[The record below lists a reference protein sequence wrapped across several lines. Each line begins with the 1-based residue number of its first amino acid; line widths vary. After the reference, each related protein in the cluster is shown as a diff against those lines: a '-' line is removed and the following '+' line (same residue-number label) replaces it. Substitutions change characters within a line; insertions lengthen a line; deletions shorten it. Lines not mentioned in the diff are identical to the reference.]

1 MTTKAVLVEFL
12 RGDPERVDGLCEECN
27 LPALW
32 AVNISAVFLDGIK
45 DYGMVQFCEE
55 CNG

>member
-1 MTTKAVLVEFL
+1 MTTKNVLIEFL

-32 AVNISAVFLDGIK
+32 AVSISAVFLDGIK

-55 CNG
+55 CSG